1 MWTGPGA
8 RDKQVVRVKKE
19 KGEKGEKGKG
29 KETKGK
35 EMEGKETEGKET
47 EGMET
52 GMDGGWTLVN
62 GEGRCA
68 ACRKERVSCR
78 INLPAI
84 EGWRRAIQQGKK
96 LRPAGTT
103 CRRCADKKV
112 ACELPATA
120 DLRIAQKRL
129 RGAKRAASPIAS
141 VASSGKRQKTESE
154 GQKGSTRGK
163 KVEVV
168 IPVRAGQGKAGVGS
182 ETTEKLLREMLTLMR
197 EQVELTR
204 RMVGRMPE
212 RGGRRGD
219 GPREESSG
227 MAARRM
233 AATEEGVI
241 ELVDSSEEMDE
252 DADGETDEGVGP

>member
-8 RDKQVVRVKKE
+8 GDKQVVRVKKE
-19 KGEKGEKGKG
+19 KGEKGEKGKA
-29 KETKGK
+29 KER
-35 EMEGKETEGKET
+35 EETD
-47 EGMET
+47 T

-68 ACRKERVSCR
+68 ACRKERIACR

-120 DLRIAQKRL
+120 DLRLAQKKM
-129 RGAKRAASPIAS
+129 RGAKRPASPVAS
-141 VASSGKRQKTESE
+141 ATSSGKRQKTELE
-154 GQKGSTRGK
+154 AEKGSTRGQK
-163 KVEVV
+163 MEVV
-168 IPVRAGQGKAGVGS
+168 IPVRGSQGTAGMGSGMGS
-182 ETTEKLLREMLTLMR
+182 EMTERLLREMLSLMR

-212 RGGRRGD
+212 RGGRMTERGGRRGE

>member
-1 MWTGPGA
+1 M
-8 RDKQVVRVKKE
+8 DKQVVRVKKE

-141 VASSGKRQKTESE
+141 VASSGKRQKTEPE

-163 KVEVV
+163 KIIVAKDRIIFIFLVQYFPHIICYFESPIVGLLNG
-168 IPVRAGQGKAGVGS
+168 RKA
-182 ETTEKLLREMLTLMR
+182 K
-197 EQVELTR
+197 ELAVPLSR
-204 RMVGRMPE
+204 Y
-212 RGGRRGD
+212 GG
-219 GPREESSG
+219 
-227 MAARRM
+227 
-233 AATEEGVI
+233 I
-241 ELVDSSEEMDE
+241 IVD
-252 DADGETDEGVGP
+252 